1 MADVIELERLTKSY
15 GDRRGVVELGFSV
28 SRGEVFGY
36 LGPNGAGKTTTIRT
50 MLDLIRP
57 TSGSARVFGL
67 DSHANALEIHRRV
80 WYLPG
85 EFGMYDRM
93 TAGEYLRFFGSLRGD
108 VDDAAILAVAE
119 RLQLALGD
127 PIKELSH
134 GNKQK
139 IGLVQA
145 FMHRPEL
152 LILDE
157 PTQGLDPIVQQE
169 FHAMLAEARDEGRT
183 IFLSSHVMPEV
194 ERLCDRVGI
203 IREGRLV
210 TIEDIGPPREGVPD
224 ARDPPRAARGRARV
238 HRHRRRRPRRVR
250 GRDRSPADDR
260 RDGSTDQDARAV
272 RRRRRREPRA
282 EPRGHL
288 PRALRRRWKAE
299 RCPLRSWAARCSA
312 RSSRRPCG
320 TSAAR

>member
-1 MADVIELERLTKSY
+1 MPDVIELERLTKSY

-50 MLDLIRP
+50 MLDFIRP

-80 WYLPG
+80 GYLPG

-210 TIEDIGPPREGVPD
+210 TIEDIGDLRAKEFRMLEIHLARHADASAFTRIAGVDRVESEGETVRLRMIGAMDPLIKTL
-224 ARDPPRAARGRARV
+224 ARFDVVDVVSHEPSLEDIFLEHYGGDGRPSDV
-238 HRHRRRRPRRVR
+238 
-250 GRDRSPADDR
+250 G
-260 RDGSTDQDARAV
+260 
-272 RRRRRREPRA
+272 
-282 EPRGHL
+282 
-288 PRALRRRWKAE
+288 
-299 RCPLRSWAARCSA
+299 
-312 RSSRRPCG
+312 
-320 TSAAR
+320 